1 MNSNTKPITDLH
13 AENAE
18 WLKSL
23 DFYNDEI
30 RIMRDRIEEIS
41 SKNTDNDIRAQ
52 VEHFQNQLI
61 IQKNH
66 IDELRHSINDHE
78 SFIINR
84 VKENPVAVEHR
95 RLHDHPVLRS
105 KMEDFEKIFNELRA
119 ELNKFLAKTM

>member
-1 MNSNTKPITDLH
+1 MNSNTKPLTDLH

-41 SKNTDNDIRAQ
+41 SKNTNNDIRAQ
-52 VEHFQNQLI
+52 VEHFQNQFI

-84 VKENPVAVEHR
+84 VKENPVAVEQR
-95 RLHDHPVLRS
+95 RLHDHPVLRG
-105 KMEDFEKIFNELRA
+105 KMEDFEKIFNELRT